1 VCALGTNSFVILGD
15 EKNAGPTQKLLV
27 VDKNLSLADKV
38 LQLSMKRIQGLQRDP
53 ERANPLFDLD
63 RAE

>member
-1 VCALGTNSFVILGD
+1 VILGD

-27 VDKNLSLADKV
+27 VDKNLSPFDKV
-38 LQLSMKRIQGLQRDP
+38 LQLSMKRIQGRDP
-53 ERANPLFDLD
+53 ERANALFDLD